1 MQLSQNEEH
10 HFSLSKFESMLKT
23 NDILFF
29 DADEFGSIIFHYLE
43 VGKIALAKKAVRLG
57 LEQHPNSIHLL
68 LFKVEIYI
76 FENKLEEADFILNS
90 LHKIEPSN
98 EEIYIQKANILSK
111 KDAHQ
116 EAIQMLEIALENTT
130 DAADVYS
137 LLAMEYMFLEDYEN
151 AKKNF
156 MECLAIDQEDYS
168 ALYNIIYCFDML
180 EESKESIKYLLSFI
194 EQNPY
199 CEVAWHQIGKQY
211 FDLKK
216 YEKALDAFEYAIIS
230 DELFIGAY
238 LEKGKV
244 FEKLGKYKE
253 AIQNYQITLE
263 LDDPT
268 AFAYLRIGK
277 CYEKLEVEDLAIH
290 YYKKATHEDPLLD
303 KAWIAIT
310 DFHYRKLNFQKALYY
325 INKAIQID
333 EENVLYWKRFAK
345 INKKLNFIEE
355 AEKGLKKSLELGNY
369 ELETWVTRCDLLIN
383 LGEYETAIETMFQ
396 AIEFYPDT
404 AEIEYRLSGLHF
416 TINEGEKGYYHLKNG
431 LEIDEE
437 YVMVIEYLF
446 PNIFDRPSIQS
457 LINKYKA

>member
-1 MQLSQNEEH
+1 MYLSQNEGH

-29 DADEFGSIIFHYLE
+29 DSDEFEAIIFHYLE

-68 LFKVEIYI
+68 LFKVEIFI
-76 FENKLEEADFILNS
+76 FENKLEDADYILNN

-111 KDAHQ
+111 KDKHLD
-116 EAIQMLEIALENTT
+116 AIKMLEIALENTT
-130 DAADVYS
+130 DAPDVYS
-137 LLAMEYMFLEDYEN
+137 LLAMEYMFLEDFEN
-151 AKKNF
+151 AKINYMK
-156 MECLAIDQEDYS
+156 CLEIDQEDYS
-168 ALYNIIYCFDML
+168 ALYNIIYCFDVL
-180 EESKESIKYLLSFI
+180 EEKEASIKYLLSFI
-194 EQNPY
+194 EINPY

-211 FDLKK
+211 CNLKK
-216 YEKALDAFEYAIIS
+216 YDEALDAFDYAIIA
-230 DELFIGAY
+230 DEFFIGAY

-244 FEKLGKYKE
+244 LERLKRHKE

-277 CYEKLEVEDLAIH
+277 CYEKLGVEDLAIH

-310 DFHYRKLNFQKALYY
+310 DFHCRKFNFQKALYY

-333 EENVLYWKRFAK
+333 EENILYWKRFSK
-345 INKKLNFIEE
+345 INKKLNFLEE
-355 AEKGLKKSLELGNY
+355 AEKGLQKSLELGNY
-369 ELETWVTRCDLLIN
+369 ELETWITRCDLLIS
-383 LGEYETAIETMFQ
+383 LGEYETAIQTMNQ
-396 AIEFYPDT
+396 AIEFYPEM
-404 AEIEYRLSGLHF
+404 AEIEYRLAGLHF
-416 TINEGEKGYYHLKNG
+416 SINQGVKGYAHLEKGLT
-431 LEIDEE
+431 LDQE
-437 YVMVIEYLF
+437 YVLLMDYIF
-446 PNIFDRPSIQS
+446 PNIFNRPSIQK